1 MITFALPW
9 AFALLALPIVL
20 RLVAPPHRET
30 SRGLYSPDLVRLARL
45 SGATASPGAVVRRR
59 SALQWTFVALTW
71 ALFVGALAGPR
82 LVEPPITKVTPTR
95 DVLLALDL
103 SGSMAIEDLMDAA
116 GEPVDRLSAC
126 KGVLDEFLARREGDR
141 VGLVLFGSAAF
152 VQAPFTEDLDVC
164 RALLDEAEVAMTG
177 PKTVIGDAI
186 GLSIGVFDRSELED
200 KVLILLTDGNDT
212 GSRVP
217 PTDAAKIAAER
228 GIVIHV
234 VAVGDPEGA
243 GEQKLDE
250 ETLQAVASE
259 TGGAY
264 LFAADRDELESVYD
278 RLDAMSTREI
288 ESVSYSPTRELFAW
302 PLGIAL
308 GLSVLFFLAADLAWS
323 RRRGLDAVGLRVGA
337 AALLVVAVLYV
348 LVESATPLR
357 FLRPFALLALPLGA
371 ALVRRAEVQ
380 SDPLGD
386 LRGFM
391 DPHLLAALELEGG
404 ERKRL
409 RPVVLLAAVW
419 LVGFV
424 ALAGP
429 AWDREPPPFQE
440 ESAAFVVALEVT
452 PTMLARDVQ
461 PSRLE
466 RATMKVMSLLEQR
479 SGSRAALVAYAGSAH
494 LVSPLTRDHEVF
506 APFLTELSP
515 EIMPADGD
523 SAARAVEV
531 AARHLESSG
540 FPGSV
545 LLVTDGVLSDETEVI
560 RGLRE
565 RGGPPVHVW
574 GIAADASAPAALGG
588 PPAPPLDAAALRA
601 VASAGGGSMT
611 AVRPDDKDV
620 DRVAARLESALVDA
634 RTDDASAHWKD
645 RGRGLVPLLV
655 LLAMFWFRPGWVVR
669 RD

>member
-9 AFALLALPIVL
+9 AFVLLALPVLL
-20 RLVAPPHRET
+20 RLAAPPHREP

-45 SGATASPGAVVRRR
+45 SGATASAGAVVRRR
-59 SALQWTFVALTW
+59 SRLQWVFVSLAW

-82 LVEPPITKVTPTR
+82 LVLPPITKVTPTR

-103 SGSMAIEDLMDAA
+103 SGSTAIEDLTDDS
-116 GEPVDRLSAC
+116 GEPTDRLSAC
-126 KGVLDEFLARREGDR
+126 KEVLDEFLARREGDR

-186 GLSIGVFDRSELED
+186 GLSIGVFERSELED
-200 KVLILLTDGNDT
+200 RVLILLTDGNDT

-217 PTDAAKIAAER
+217 PVEAARVAAER
-228 GIVIHV
+228 GIVVHV

-250 ETLQAVASE
+250 ETLREVASA
-259 TGGAY
+259 TGGSY
-264 LFAADRDELESVYD
+264 LFAADRDELETVYD

-302 PLGIAL
+302 PLGLAL
-308 GLSVLFFLAADLAWS
+308 CLSLLYFLGADLAWA
-323 RRRGLDAVGLRVGA
+323 RRRGFDAVGVREGA
-337 AALLVVAVLYV
+337 LV
-348 LVESATPLR
+348 LVALGVLVALVLPATPLR
-357 FLRPFALLALPLGA
+357 FLRPLALLALPLGA

-391 DPHLLAALELEGG
+391 DPHLLAALETDGG
-404 ERKRL
+404 ERRRL

-419 LVGFV
+419 TVGFV

-461 PSRLE
+461 PTRLE
-466 RATMKVMSLLEQR
+466 RATMKVRSLLEAR
-479 SGSRAALVAYAGSAH
+479 RGSRAALVAYAGSAH
-494 LVSPLTRDHEVF
+494 LVAPLTRDHEVF
-506 APFLTELSP
+506 TPFLTELTP
-515 EIMPADGD
+515 EIMPAEGD
-523 SAARAVEV
+523 AASRAVEA
-531 AARHLESSG
+531 AARHLEASG
-540 FPGSV
+540 FAGSV
-545 LLVTDGVLSDETEVI
+545 VLVTDGVAPDETEEI
-560 RGLRE
+560 RGLRDA
-565 RGGPPVHVW
+565 GGPPVHVW

-601 VASAGGGSMT
+601 TASAG
-611 AVRPDDKDV
+611 
-620 DRVAARLESALVDA
+620 
-634 RTDDASAHWKD
+634 
-645 RGRGLVPLLV
+645 
-655 LLAMFWFRPGWVVR
+655 
-669 RD
+669 